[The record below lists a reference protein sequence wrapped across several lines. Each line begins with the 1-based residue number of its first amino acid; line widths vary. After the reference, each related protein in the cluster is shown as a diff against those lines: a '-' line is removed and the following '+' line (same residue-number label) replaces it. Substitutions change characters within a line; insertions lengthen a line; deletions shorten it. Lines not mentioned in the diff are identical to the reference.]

1 MTDRAPIPHIVLMDG
16 TLATLGGPRS
26 SHIATIR
33 RLVRKA
39 GPVRVHYARGVHWDS
54 WGGVRAVI
62 TGQGIEDRIAE
73 AYGWLA
79 SSWRPG
85 DPIFV
90 FGYSRGAF
98 TARSLAGMICLLYT
112 SPSPRD

>member
-26 SHIATIR
+26 SHIATIL

-39 GPVRVHYARGVHWDS
+39 GPVRVHYARGVHWGS

-73 AYGWLA
+73 AKAW
-79 SSWRPG
+79 
-85 DPIFV
+85 
-90 FGYSRGAF
+90 FGSEWNVQEMAD
-98 TARSLAGMICLLYT
+98 ALPA
-112 SPSPRD
+112 